1 MQISTKKEWGK
12 LLKKAKTGD
21 KNAQFEVGYYYDDG
35 IKKDNGKVILK
46 ANIVKAVKWYTKA
59 AKQGDVSAQDALGT
73 TYSSGDREIKV
84 NYKKA
89 IKWTKRAIKQGSS
102 MSAYNLGTIYKD
114 LGKLKKAFKYYQKS
128 LTMGDVDTNFDLF
141 LCYYFG
147 IGIKVNRKKA
157 KKHLKKIT
165 KKTRPNFVSL
175 YDYQN
180 SFYWTALITLLED
193 GLNKKNI
200 KKLQLMLAI
209 ANEDNDHNQAN
220 ELLNKI
226 GR

>member
-1 MQISTKKEWGK
+1 MQISTKKEWKK
-12 LLKKAKTGD
+12 LLTKAKSGD
-21 KNAQFEVGYYYDDG
+21 KNAQFEVGCYYDDG
-35 IKKDNGKVILK
+35 IIKDNGKVILK
-46 ANIVKAVKWYTKA
+46 TNIVKAVKWYTKA
-59 AKQGDVSAQDALGT
+59 AKQGEVSAQDALVT
-73 TYSSGDREIKV
+73 IYSLGDRKIKV

-102 MSAYNLGTIYKD
+102 TSAYNLGTIYRD
-114 LGKLKKAFKYYQKS
+114 LGKLQKAFNCYQKS
-128 LTMGDVDTNFDLF
+128 VAMGDVDTNFDLF

-165 KKTRPNFVSL
+165 TKTRPNFVSL

-193 GLNKKNI
+193 GLNKKKYQEI
-200 KKLQLMLAI
+200 TIYASYS
-209 ANEDNDHNQAN
+209 
-220 ELLNKI
+220 
-226 GR
+226 